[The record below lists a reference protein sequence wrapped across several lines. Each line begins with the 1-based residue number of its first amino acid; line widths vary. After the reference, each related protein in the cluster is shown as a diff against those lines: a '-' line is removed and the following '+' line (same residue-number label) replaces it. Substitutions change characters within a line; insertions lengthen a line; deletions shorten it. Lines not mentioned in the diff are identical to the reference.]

1 MTNVTYN
8 MAYAEV
14 LEILKYLPESELRK
28 IPQDEIKFLEN
39 NMDKNYKFAIDP
51 EKALEEQNISRK
63 ANAILVVYFKKY
75 FTNDVQKQKL
85 NEILT
90 RNQQIVE
97 NEARKKYNPEDIF
110 RKNNNQ
116 NLKNVNG
123 ERATFQDTKENNENQ
138 ENNNQTIDNN
148 QNVKNQQKLD
158 EKKETGN
165 KQLAPYKKSI
175 FIRIIEKIKHFF
187 KK

>member
-8 MAYAEV
+8 MAYTEV
-14 LEILKYLPESELRK
+14 LEILKYLPESEFKK
-28 IPQDEIKFLEN
+28 IPKDEIKFLETN
-39 NMDKNYKFAIDP
+39 RNKNYKFVINP
-51 EKALEEQNISRK
+51 EKTLEEQNISRK
-63 ANAILVVYFKKY
+63 ANAILTVYFKKY
-75 FTNDVQKQKL
+75 FINDAQRQKL

-110 RKNNNQ
+110 KKNSNE
-116 NLKNVNG
+116 NLENVSE
-123 ERATFQDTKENNENQ
+123 ERATFQDTRENSNDGENNKQAIANS
-138 ENNNQTIDNN
+138 
-148 QNVKNQQKLD
+148 KNAIYQQKLD
-158 EKKETGN
+158 DNQETSN

-175 FIRIIEKIKHFF
+175 FRRIIEKIKHFF

>member
-51 EKALEEQNISRK
+51 EKTLEEQNISRK

-75 FTNDVQKQKL
+75 FTNDYQKQKL

-116 NLKNVNG
+116 DLKKVNG
-123 ERATFQDTKENNENQ
+123 ERAIFQDTNKNQ
-138 ENNNQTIDNN
+138 GNNNQTIDNSQTIIN
-148 QNVKNQQKLD
+148 KQKLD
-158 EKKETGN
+158 ENQETDN
-165 KQLAPYKKSI
+165 KQLAPYEKSI
-175 FIRIIEKIKHFF
+175 FRKIIEKIKNFF

>member
-1 MTNVTYN
+1 MTNVTYS

-14 LEILKYLPESELRK
+14 LEILKYLPESELKK
-28 IPQDEIKFLEN
+28 IPKEEIKFLEN
-39 NMDKNYKFAIDP
+39 NMDKNYKFEIDP
-51 EKALEEQNISRK
+51 EKKLEEHNISRK
-63 ANAILVVYFKKY
+63 ANAILIVYFKKY
-75 FTNDVQKQKL
+75 FTNDAQRQKL

-110 RKNNNQ
+110 KKNSNED
-116 NLKNVNG
+116 LENVS
-123 ERATFQDTKENNENQ
+123 EKRATFQDTKENNNDG
-138 ENNNQTIDNN
+138 ENNKQSIANSKNTIY
-148 QNVKNQQKLD
+148 QQKLD
-158 EKKETGN
+158 DNQETSN
-165 KQLAPYKKSI
+165 KQLATYKKSI

>member
-123 ERATFQDTKENNENQ
+123 ERATFQDTKENN
-138 ENNNQTIDNN
+138 NQTIDNN

-158 EKKETGN
+158 EKKETSN

-175 FIRIIEKIKHFF
+175 FRRIIEKIKHFF

>member
-28 IPQDEIKFLEN
+28 IPKDEIKFLEN
-39 NMDKNYKFAIDP
+39 NMDKDYKFVLDP

-75 FTNDVQKQKL
+75 FTNDYQKQKL

-116 NLKNVNG
+116 NLKNVSG
-123 ERATFQDTKENNENQ
+123 ERATFQDTKEN
-138 ENNNQTIDNN
+138 NN

-158 EKKETGN
+158 EKQETEN

-175 FIRIIEKIKHFF
+175 IRRIIEKIKKFF

>member
-28 IPQDEIKFLEN
+28 IPKDEIKFLEN
-39 NMDKNYKFAIDP
+39 NMDKDYKFVLDP

-75 FTNDVQKQKL
+75 FTNDYQKQKL

-116 NLKNVNG
+116 DLKNVNG
-123 ERATFQDTKENNENQ
+123 ERAKFQDTRGNSEDRENNKQAIDNSQTIINKQKSDENQ
-138 ENNNQTIDNN
+138 ETD
-148 QNVKNQQKLD
+148 
-158 EKKETGN
+158 N

-175 FIRIIEKIKHFF
+175 FRRIIEKIKNFF

>member
-28 IPQDEIKFLEN
+28 IPKDEIKFLEN
-39 NMDKNYKFAIDP
+39 NMDKDYKFVLDP

-75 FTNDVQKQKL
+75 FTNDYQKQKL

-116 NLKNVNG
+116 DLKNVSG

-138 ENNNQTIDNN
+138 ENNNQ
-148 QNVKNQQKLD
+148 NVKNQQKLD
-158 EKKETGN
+158 ENQETGN

-175 FIRIIEKIKHFF
+175 FRKIIEKIKNFF

>member
-1 MTNVTYN
+1 MTNITYN

-14 LEILKYLPESELRK
+14 LEILKYLPKSELKK
-28 IPQDEIKFLEN
+28 IPKEEIKFLEN
-39 NMDKNYKFAIDP
+39 NIDKNYKFVLDP

-75 FTNDVQKQKL
+75 FINDYQKQKL

-97 NEARKKYNPEDIF
+97 NEARKKYNPKDIF

-116 NLKNVNG
+116 DLKNVSG
-123 ERATFQDTKENNENQ
+123 ERATFQDTRENNE
-138 ENNNQTIDNN
+138 ERKNNKQAIDNN
-148 QNVKNQQKLD
+148 RNVKNQQKLD
-158 EKKETGN
+158 EKQETGN

-175 FIRIIEKIKHFF
+175 FRKIIEKIKSFF

>member
-116 NLKNVNG
+116 NLKNVN
-123 ERATFQDTKENNENQ
+123 EKRATFQDTKENSNDG
-138 ENNNQTIDNN
+138 ENNKQSIANS
-148 QNVKNQQKLD
+148 KNAIYQQKLD
-158 EKKETGN
+158 DNQKTDN
-165 KQLAPYKKSI
+165 KQLATYKKSI
-175 FIRIIEKIKHFF
+175 FKRIIEKIKHFF

>member
-8 MAYAEV
+8 MAYTEV
-14 LEILKYLPESELRK
+14 LEILKYLPESEFKK
-28 IPQDEIKFLEN
+28 IPKDEIKFLETN
-39 NMDKNYKFAIDP
+39 RNKNYKFVINP
-51 EKALEEQNISRK
+51 EKTLEEQNISRK
-63 ANAILVVYFKKY
+63 ANAILTVYFKKY
-75 FTNDVQKQKL
+75 FINDAQRQKL

-110 RKNNNQ
+110 KKNSNE
-116 NLKNVNG
+116 NLENVSE

-158 EKKETGN
+158 EKQETGN

-175 FIRIIEKIKHFF
+175 FRRIIEKIKNFF

>member
-51 EKALEEQNISRK
+51 EKTLEEQNISRK

-75 FTNDVQKQKL
+75 FTNDYQKQKL

-97 NEARKKYNPEDIF
+97 NEARKKYNLEDIF

-116 NLKNVNG
+116 DLKNLYKSSYCNAFKHFVESG
-123 ERATFQDTKENNENQ
+123 INENRITSSTFNLIVYRSSNKDLNDAYNKNYREYYIHYMVFGKN
-138 ENNNQTIDNN
+138 ENR
-148 QNVKNQQKLD
+148 K
-158 EKKETGN
+158 
-165 KQLAPYKKSI
+165 AY
-175 FIRIIEKIKHFF
+175 
-187 KK
+187 

>member
-14 LEILKYLPESELRK
+14 LEIFKYLPESELRK
-28 IPQDEIKFLEN
+28 IPKDEIKFLEN
-39 NMDKNYKFAIDP
+39 NMDKDYKFVLDP

-75 FTNDVQKQKL
+75 FTNDYQKQKL

-116 NLKNVNG
+116 NLKNVSG
-123 ERATFQDTKENNENQ
+123 ERATFQDTKEN
-138 ENNNQTIDNN
+138 NN

-158 EKKETGN
+158 EKQETEN

-175 FIRIIEKIKHFF
+175 FRRIIEKIKKFF

>member
-14 LEILKYLPESELRK
+14 LEIFKYLPESELRK
-28 IPQDEIKFLEN
+28 IPKDEIKFLEN
-39 NMDKNYKFAIDP
+39 NMDKDYKFVLDP

-75 FTNDVQKQKL
+75 FTNDYQKQKL

-116 NLKNVNG
+116 NLKNVSG
-123 ERATFQDTKENNENQ
+123 ERATFQDTNKNQ
-138 ENNNQTIDNN
+138 GNNNQTIDNSQTIIN
-148 QNVKNQQKLD
+148 KQKLD
-158 EKKETGN
+158 ENQETDN
-165 KQLAPYKKSI
+165 KQLAPYEKSI
-175 FIRIIEKIKHFF
+175 FRKIIEKIKNFF

>member
-110 RKNNNQ
+110 KKNSNED
-116 NLKNVNG
+116 LENVS
-123 ERATFQDTKENNENQ
+123 EKRATFQDTKENNENQ
-138 ENNNQTIDNN
+138 EQ
-148 QNVKNQQKLD
+148 
-158 EKKETGN
+158 E
-165 KQLAPYKKSI
+165 
-175 FIRIIEKIKHFF
+175 
-187 KK
+187 

>member
-116 NLKNVNG
+116 KLKNVNG
-123 ERATFQDTKENNENQ
+123 ERAIFQDTNKNQ
-138 ENNNQTIDNN
+138 GNNNQTIDNN

-158 EKKETGN
+158 DNQETSN
-165 KQLAPYKKSI
+165 DRCCPA
-175 FIRIIEKIKHFF
+175 
-187 KK
+187 

>member
-116 NLKNVNG
+116 
-123 ERATFQDTKENNENQ
+123 
-138 ENNNQTIDNN
+138 TIDNN

-175 FIRIIEKIKHFF
+175 FRRIIEKIKNFF

>member
-14 LEILKYLPESELRK
+14 LEILKYLPESELK
-28 IPQDEIKFLEN
+28 NIPKEEIKFLEI
-39 NMDKNYKFAIDP
+39 NMDKNYRFVINP

-63 ANAILVVYFKKY
+63 ANAILTVYFKKY
-75 FTNDVQKQKL
+75 FTNDIQKQKL

-97 NEARKKYNPEDIF
+97 NEARKKHNPEEIF
-110 RKNNNQ
+110 KKNSSEG
-116 NLKNVNG
+116 L
-123 ERATFQDTKENNENQ
+123 ENN
-138 ENNNQTIDNN
+138 T
-148 QNVKNQQKLD
+148 
-158 EKKETGN
+158 
-165 KQLAPYKKSI
+165 QLAQYKKSI
-175 FIRIIEKIKHFF
+175 FKRIIEKIKHFF

>member
-28 IPQDEIKFLEN
+28 IPKDEIKFLEN
-39 NMDKNYKFAIDP
+39 NMDKDYKFVLDP

-75 FTNDVQKQKL
+75 FTNDYQKQKL

-116 NLKNVNG
+116 
-123 ERATFQDTKENNENQ
+123 
-138 ENNNQTIDNN
+138 TIDNN

-158 EKKETGN
+158 DNQETSN

-175 FIRIIEKIKHFF
+175 FRRIIEKIKHFF

>member
-8 MAYAEV
+8 MAYTEV
-14 LEILKYLPESELRK
+14 LEILKYLPESEFKK
-28 IPQDEIKFLEN
+28 IPKDEIKFLETN
-39 NMDKNYKFAIDP
+39 RNKNYKFVINP
-51 EKALEEQNISRK
+51 EKTLEEQNISRK
-63 ANAILVVYFKKY
+63 ANAILTVYFKKY
-75 FTNDVQKQKL
+75 FTNDAQRQKL

-110 RKNNNQ
+110 KKNSNE
-116 NLKNVNG
+116 NLENVSE
-123 ERATFQDTKENNENQ
+123 ERAKFQDIR
-138 ENNNQTIDNN
+138 ENNNDGENN
-148 QNVKNQQKLD
+148 KQAIANSKNAIYQQKLD
-158 EKKETGN
+158 EKQETGN

-175 FIRIIEKIKHFF
+175 FRRIIEKIKNFF

>member
-75 FTNDVQKQKL
+75 CFIVIFSSSVISKMALESSMNW
-85 NEILT
+85 
-90 RNQQIVE
+90 QQP
-97 NEARKKYNPEDIF
+97 NF
-110 RKNNNQ
+110 C
-116 NLKNVNG
+116 
-123 ERATFQDTKENNENQ
+123 
-138 ENNNQTIDNN
+138 
-148 QNVKNQQKLD
+148 
-158 EKKETGN
+158 EK
-165 KQLAPYKKSI
+165 A
-175 FIRIIEKIKHFF
+175 
-187 KK
+187 